1 MGPTESDPK
10 GNPAGKVGALH
21 TEEDKQLA
29 RHCRALLQA
38 GAG

>member
-1 MGPTESDPK
+1 MGPTASDPK
-10 GNPAGKVGALH
+10 RDPARKVRALH

-29 RHCRALLQA
+29 RHWRALLQA

>member
-1 MGPTESDPK
+1 VGLTASDPK
-10 GNPAGKVGALH
+10 GDPAGKVRALH